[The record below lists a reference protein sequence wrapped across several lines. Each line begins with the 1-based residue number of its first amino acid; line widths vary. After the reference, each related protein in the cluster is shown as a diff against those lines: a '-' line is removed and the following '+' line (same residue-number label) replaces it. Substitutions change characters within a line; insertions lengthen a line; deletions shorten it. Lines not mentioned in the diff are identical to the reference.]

1 MSEREIL
8 EVEVASH
15 KARVDEITL
24 ALRDAP
30 DDLRDTQLLRM
41 ELRGRSAAVEV
52 GSARLRMLRD

>member
-8 EVEVASH
+8 EIEVAAH
-15 KARVDEITL
+15 RARVEEITAAL
-24 ALRDAP
+24 ADAP
-30 DDLRDTQLLRM
+30 EDKMAPLLKM